1 MEVSEISLVKFLL
14 FRALDIRT
22 TISQQSKFQ
31 VSSAFYI
38 KVLTIIILNLK
49 KSRLKNQKSEKNELA
64 KFNKTLRNTE
74 IF

>member
-31 VSSAFYI
+31 VPSAFI

>member
-22 TISQQSKFQ
+22 TISQQSKLQ
-31 VSSAFYI
+31 VPSAFI

>member
-31 VSSAFYI
+31 MSSAFI